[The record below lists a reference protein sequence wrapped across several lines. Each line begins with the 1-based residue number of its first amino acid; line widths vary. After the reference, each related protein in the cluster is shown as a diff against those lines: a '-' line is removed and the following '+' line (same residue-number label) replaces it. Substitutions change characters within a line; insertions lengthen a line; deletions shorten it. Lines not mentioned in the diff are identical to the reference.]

1 MEHPWTGRLTLPKIG
16 GIIKMNMRYIIWI
29 VLSPELITIN
39 NVEAAAYGSGW
50 HFEAQASSAYASN
63 ISRSEDSYPVIED
76 TVSSVGGGIGY
87 ADMFSENT
95 RYSLSSYVDYNRF
108 AQKKGL
114 SRTAVSVMG
123 QVIYQPSIGYE
134 NLWYQVS
141 LALTRLDHRQA
152 QGRDGDQALLDLG
165 VNRHMSMAT
174 TGRLGYRLRQFSS
187 THNANRQS
195 AYDQVSQ
202 QLYAGLEVDLVSDGA
217 VDLALVAEYG
227 FSWGDML
234 ASGPD
239 NLLVGLPVDAIS
251 PDPALTLCG
260 ASGCRTWSAY
270 RNDGRLQT
278 LDVGLVLVVDQVSID
293 LTTRCVDMQTNPQ
306 GSYQGWQ
313 VQLGAVW
320 AR

>member
-1 MEHPWTGRLTLPKIG
+1 
-16 GIIKMNMRYIIWI
+16 MNMRYIIWI

-87 ADMFSENT
+87 ADMFSENM

-141 LALTRLDHRQA
+141 LALTHLDHRQA

-251 PDPALTLCG
+251 PDPALTLCR